1 MNLHPTYKKI
11 VAGSDPAQGNVV
23 ILHAATIS
31 CCKGDCTP
39 TSGFAFHCEHQLVVT
54 VCPSQHEIIT
64 GTDGPALTK
73 K

>member
-23 ILHAATIS
+23 IPHAATIF

-39 TSGFAFHCEHQLVVT
+39 TGGFAFHCEHQLVVT
-54 VCPSQHEIIT
+54 VYPSQHEIIT
-64 GTDGPALTK
+64 GTDGPSLTK